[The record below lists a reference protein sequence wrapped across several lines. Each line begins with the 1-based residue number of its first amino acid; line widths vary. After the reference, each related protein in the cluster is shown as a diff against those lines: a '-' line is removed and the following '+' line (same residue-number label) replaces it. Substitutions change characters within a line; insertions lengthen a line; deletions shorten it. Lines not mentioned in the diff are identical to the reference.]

1 MRAGLEVFFDLYL
14 LCVFV
19 SLFPEKIRKYIK
31 YFIFSLLFIIGI
43 IDMIC
48 YKTMGIAMSPN
59 ILQTWML
66 TNNNE
71 ATEAISQFFS
81 LKLLLSPISLFFLIP
96 LIPVILKRIN
106 FSLHHYIIYIILF
119 ISSISG
125 VYGINNKIY
134 LHHVFSRVSDDDMKE
149 YKEIDTMTREYLPIY
164 RLLFSWKEINR
175 FSGMGEKL
183 LENISKTNIDS
194 CSFKSPN
201 IVLIIGESYNKYH
214 SSLYGYNK
222 NTTPYQQIL
231 KEKGCLYLFNDV
243 ISSYNLTFKSF
254 QNMLS
259 LYSIDKLGVWY
270 NYPLL
275 MPLFRKA
282 GYEVN
287 FFSNQYCIDK
297 SEAFSDFIED
307 MFINNKQLD
316 KHFFDNRNPATHN
329 YDDELLNDYITLCD
343 TTGSKPQ
350 LNIFHFIGIHAEFNK
365 RFPEGWNKFK
375 TTDYNRDDLD
385 NSQKQILA
393 DYDNAIAYND
403 YVINNIISFFENKN
417 SIIIYVPDH
426 GELIFDNG
434 PEFGR
439 NLTIKKEIIKPQY
452 DIPFWIYCTPEY
464 KANNESLCNEIT
476 CSLNKPFMT
485 DDLPHLILYLAG
497 INADCYEKERNIISS
512 RFNVNRKRLIQE
524 NIDYDKLVLNPTNT
538 KIL

>member
-1 MRAGLEVFFDLYL
+1 
-14 LCVFV
+14 
-19 SLFPEKIRKYIK
+19 
-31 YFIFSLLFIIGI
+31 
-43 IDMIC
+43 
-48 YKTMGIAMSPN
+48 
-59 ILQTWML
+59 
-66 TNNNE
+66 
-71 ATEAISQFFS
+71 
-81 LKLLLSPISLFFLIP
+81 
-96 LIPVILKRIN
+96 
-106 FSLHHYIIYIILF
+106 
-119 ISSISG
+119 
-125 VYGINNKIY
+125 
-134 LHHVFSRVSDDDMKE
+134 
-149 YKEIDTMTREYLPIY
+149 
-164 RLLFSWKEINR
+164 
-175 FSGMGEKL
+175 MGEKL

-254 QNMLS
+254 QNVLS
-259 LYSIDKLGVWY
+259 LYSIDKPGVWY
-270 NYPLL
+270 NYPML

-316 KHFFDNRNPATHN
+316 KHFFDNRNPVTHN

-365 RFPEGWNKFK
+365 RFPEEWNKFK

-464 KANNESLCNEIT
+464 KAKHESLCNEIA

-497 INADCYEKERNIISS
+497 INADCYDEERNIISS